1 MEYTGRRQNGINGR
15 GLKLP
20 QLVSSKGEVKKTAAG
35 TFSPAGAVNSSMHHP
50 VHPLRVLYRNYTG
63 GGEGRENEFTA

>member
-20 QLVSSKGEVKKTAAG
+20 QLVSSKGEVR
-35 TFSPAGAVNSSMHHP
+35 
-50 VHPLRVLYRNYTG
+50 RVLNGPDGTVIYLGEATYRGDYISL
-63 GGEGRENEFTA
+63 EMDLKP